1 MEQELTKKGKIAIK
15 TSMDFEEE
23 LRKIWSGN
31 LNWET
36 FVREIMNVYAHCCF
50 FVFLPPEADLKEM
63 KKHWKVPENELRAYR
78 DGWNDCR
85 KAVLNRI
92 LLVIENWFKW

>member
-1 MEQELTKKGKIAIK
+1 MKKELNKGKIIEIK

-31 LNWET
+31 LSWET
-36 FVREIMNVYAHCCF
+36 FVREIMNVYAHNCF
-50 FVFLPPEADLKEM
+50 FYFVPPEADLKEM

-85 KAVLNRI
+85 KAVLSRI
-92 LLVIENWFKW
+92 LLVIESWMK